1 MLHSAF
7 PLKNTWIID
16 DNKNYC
22 RHITGI
28 LKDGGV
34 TDEISVYHTCESALR
49 SISRVSVFPELML
62 LDVYFAG
69 TQMTGLD
76 ALPRIKKIMPQTK
89 VIILTAFEED
99 VNARFA
105 LRLGASGF
113 LVKLAQSAN
122 ILEAINVSM
131 LNGLFIDSMLLARL
145 VSRSDLRK
153 RRNLLNLLTIREN
166 EIIKMICSGLKRP
179 QIAEKLLISLAT
191 VNTHLKN
198 IHSKMDVN
206 SDLEIIAK
214 MSNEYIDC

>member
-1 MLHSAF
+1 
-7 PLKNTWIID
+7 
-16 DNKNYC
+16 
-22 RHITGI
+22 
-28 LKDGGV
+28 
-34 TDEISVYHTCESALR
+34 
-49 SISRVSVFPELML
+49 
-62 LDVYFAG
+62 
-69 TQMTGLD
+69 MTGLD

-105 LRLGASGF
+105 LRLRVSGF
-113 LVKLAQSAN
+113 LIKLAQSAN

-166 EIIKMICSGLKRP
+166 EIIRMICSGLKRP